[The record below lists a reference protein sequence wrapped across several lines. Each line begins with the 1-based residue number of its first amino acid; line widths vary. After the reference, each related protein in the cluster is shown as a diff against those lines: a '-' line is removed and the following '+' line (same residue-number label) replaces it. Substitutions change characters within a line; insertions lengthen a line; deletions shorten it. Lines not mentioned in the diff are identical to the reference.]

1 MEHLIQNAR
10 RGGPGGSAAYA
21 CLHRPGHE
29 PESNGAGRRS
39 VVAAQ
44 RGAPKP
50 DSLSWSAAGQ
60 LALRA
65 LC

>member
-1 MEHLIQNAR
+1 MEHLAENAR
-10 RGGPGGSAAYA
+10 RGGPGGSTAYA

-29 PESNGAGRRS
+29 PGSNGAARRPL
-39 VVAAQ
+39 VAAQ
-44 RGAPKP
+44 KSMPKP

>member
-1 MEHLIQNAR
+1 MEHLVENAR
-10 RGGPGGSAAYA
+10 RGGPGGTAAYA

-29 PESNGAGRRS
+29 PDSNGAGRRS
-39 VVAAQ
+39 VVVAQ
-44 RGAPKP
+44 KSTPKL

-65 LC
+65 LI